1 MQKKVVVDYVA
12 MGKRIRKYRERIGLT
27 QGELASRVGL
37 SNTTLSHIECGK
49 GRPEL
54 NNLVMIANELGVTFD
69 SMLCESLKVSEKQF
83 KCELAE
89 LLDSCSSDELRFL
102 AYVAPGILEGLRQ
115 VNGSKTDECK
125 NNAN

>member
-1 MQKKVVVDYVA
+1 MPKKVVVDYVA

-37 SNTTLSHIECGK
+37 SNTTLSHIECSK

-54 NNLVMIANELGVTFD
+54 NNLVMIANELGITFD
-69 SMLCESLKVSEKQF
+69 SLLCESLKASEKQF
-83 KCELAE
+83 QVRTRGAAGL
-89 LLDSCSSDELRFL
+89 SSDELRFL

>member
-1 MQKKVVVDYVA
+1 MPKKIVVDYIA
-12 MGKRIRKYRERIGLT
+12 MGKRIRKYREQLGLT

-54 NNLVMIANELGVTFD
+54 NNLVLIANEIGATFD
-69 SMLCESLKVSEKQF
+69 SLLCESLTVSEKQF

-89 LLDSCSSDELRFL
+89 TLNSCSPEELKFL
-102 AYVAPGILEGLRQ
+102 SYAAPGILDALRY
-115 VNGSKTDECK
+115 VKRAEIDSRKGD
-125 NNAN
+125 AN

>member
-1 MQKKVVVDYVA
+1 MPKKVVVDYVA

-54 NNLVMIANELGVTFD
+54 T
-69 SMLCESLKVSEKQF
+69 
-83 KCELAE
+83 
-89 LLDSCSSDELRFL
+89 
-102 AYVAPGILEGLRQ
+102 IL
-115 VNGSKTDECK
+115 
-125 NNAN
+125 

>member
-1 MQKKVVVDYVA
+1 MPKKIVVDYIA
-12 MGKRIRKYRERIGLT
+12 MGKRIRNYREQLGLT

-54 NNLVMIANELGVTFD
+54 NNLVLIANELGVTFD
-69 SMLCESLKVSEKQF
+69 SLLCESLTVSEKQF

-89 LLDSCSSDELRFL
+89 MLNSCSPEELKFL
-102 AYVAPGILEGLRQ
+102 SYATPGILDALRY
-115 VNGSKTDECK
+115 VKRAEIDSRKGD
-125 NNAN
+125 AN

>member
-1 MQKKVVVDYVA
+1 
-12 MGKRIRKYRERIGLT
+12 
-27 QGELASRVGL
+27 
-37 SNTTLSHIECGK
+37 
-49 GRPEL
+49 
-54 NNLVMIANELGVTFD
+54 MIANELGVTFD
-69 SMLCESLKVSEKQF
+69 SLLCESLKASEKQF
-83 KCELAE
+83 KCELAG